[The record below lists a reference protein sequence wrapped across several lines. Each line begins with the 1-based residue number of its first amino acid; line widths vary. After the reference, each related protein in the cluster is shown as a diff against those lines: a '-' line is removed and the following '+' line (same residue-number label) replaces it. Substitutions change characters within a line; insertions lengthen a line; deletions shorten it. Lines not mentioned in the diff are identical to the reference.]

1 MPILIKSNAQFGQF
15 AWYSTYAGKTI
26 VRAVP
31 NPLPSSFIR
40 MVWRNTVFP
49 MLIKTFYGS
58 SAEKDV
64 FLLNVYD
71 SLIVNA
77 QILRNLFNYDSNYKY
92 QAVFMT
98 METTNL
104 AQKFTLFAAKIFRT
118 FWKRMIMRLLVWPN
132 FIDFDGTNHFWLDFD
147 KSLNS
152 KYFIFI
158 PSISQMNTRFI
169 AELSEE
175 RGRVFKTRMNRTIFQ
190 LNRFFYIWP
199 LKWRLKIQI
208 AADIIETSKCD
219 CISSMK
225 HCFDS

>member
-1 MPILIKSNAQFGQF
+1 
-15 AWYSTYAGKTI
+15 
-26 VRAVP
+26 
-31 NPLPSSFIR
+31 
-40 MVWRNTVFP
+40 

-118 FWKRMIMRLLVWPN
+118 FWKRMIMRLLV
-132 FIDFDGTNHFWLDFD
+132 
-147 KSLNS
+147 
-152 KYFIFI
+152 
-158 PSISQMNTRFI
+158 
-169 AELSEE
+169 
-175 RGRVFKTRMNRTIFQ
+175 
-190 LNRFFYIWP
+190 
-199 LKWRLKIQI
+199 
-208 AADIIETSKCD
+208 
-219 CISSMK
+219 
-225 HCFDS
+225 